1 MTIKSSLMNNISIP
15 KEGKLT
21 MKKYF
26 VTFCFAILLVA
37 ISSADLVAI
46 DSTLKATDPN
56 GIPLKQYSIVT
67 VAGVVWSPT
76 NQDPS
81 RFQRYIQ
88 DTGTGLGVL
97 IDGTDSFAVSSCT
110 TFTRG
115 DLMYAVGSIYNY
127 SGLFEIALMDTT
139 AYPQNLGVSPIA
151 PSIITAANILDGM
164 SFDSTIQ
171 TGGEFYEGRPF
182 AFSNVTV
189 LQTMNVGTTR
199 DFNIAIGDVS
209 SNTTG
214 GYIVDTGGSQYV
226 WRIDKDTDID
236 EALAGRLLIR
246 GTVLPVLVGAG
257 CQYKSGAQ
265 SVGGYQIISQ
275 AAADFTMPTELGRL
289 DTTLRWMW
297 SNATTV
303 ILNGSNIY
311 RGVTIQTSRA
321 VWPDLA
327 IGADA
332 IRNFAYST
340 ANNHIYFNSVRT
352 TDINVALKPM
362 IMDAANGAVLGSL
375 DTTGIS
381 GGTFIIAA
389 MGADDYG
396 AIYGC
401 NLSTKSGSD
410 TTYKIYKWT
419 NEAAVPTLIYSNNV
433 LPGRTGDRMNV
444 QTMSDGSVKIIA
456 TGSSNSTILIING
469 DGSLF
474 ASVTTNIY
482 NTSPG
487 IANIDPDTG
496 DIWYKRWGMA
506 TYVIPST
513 TWMPATVG
521 GASFVNCLTQST
533 VIGTDLIP
541 QTATSFSIVKRFG
554 IKFLVTEDGP
564 GRIINSTSNG
574 VASAHAIVFDITS
587 GIPSPTGLTPAE
599 TKYWGRT
606 DSTIPIGQ
614 IAGTIDGV
622 AYATIDRNGNILHL
636 VENMALASWSGT
648 VGVPVELSRFA
659 IELEK

>member
-1 MTIKSSLMNNISIP
+1 MREEISINKYISRK
-15 KEGKLT
+15 KEGEMN
-21 MKKYF
+21 MKKYVSILCF
-26 VTFCFAILLVA
+26 VCLLSTMVFAL
-37 ISSADLVAI
+37 DTI
-46 DSTLKATDPN
+46 DATLKATDPN
-56 GIPLKQYSIVT
+56 GIPLKQYSVVT

-76 NQDPS
+76 NQDVATG

-88 DTGTGLGVL
+88 DTGTGYGVL
-97 IDGTDSFAVSSCT
+97 VDGSGSFAASLCT
-110 TFTRG
+110 TFDRG
-115 DLMYAVGSIYNY
+115 DLMYAVGSVYNY
-127 SGLFEIALMDTT
+127 SGLLEVSLMDTT

-151 PSIITAANILDGM
+151 PSIVTAANILDAM
-164 SFDSTIQ
+164 SFDSTIL
-171 TGGEFYEGRPF
+171 TGGEFYEGRPLAF
-182 AFSNVTV
+182 ANVTV
-189 LQTMNVGTTR
+189 LQTINIGTTR
-199 DFNIAIGDVS
+199 DFNINIGDVS

-214 GYIVDTGGSQYV
+214 GYIVDTSNGLYV
-226 WRIDKDTDID
+226 WRIDKDTDVD

-275 AAADFTMPTELGRL
+275 AASDFTMPAELGRV

-297 SNATTV
+297 STPTTV

-311 RGVTIQTSRA
+311 RGITIQTSRA
-321 VWPDLA
+321 VWPDIA

-362 IMDAANGAVLGSL
+362 IIDAANGAVLGSL
-375 DTTGIS
+375 DTTGVS
-381 GGTFIIAA
+381 SGTFIIAA
-389 MGADDYG
+389 MAADDYG

-401 NLSTKSGSD
+401 NLITAAG
-410 TTYKIYKWT
+410 TGFKIYKWDNESAIPVTIVST
-419 NEAAVPTLIYSNNV
+419 NFSA
-433 LPGRTGDRMNV
+433 PGRTGDRLNA
-444 QTMSDGSVKIIA
+444 QTMADGSVKILA

-469 DGSLF
+469 DGTIF
-474 ASVTTNIY
+474 AIVTTNIY

-487 IANIDPDTG
+487 TANIDPDTG
-496 DIWYKRWGMA
+496 DIWYKRWSSA
-506 TYVIPST
+506 TYVISSSV
-513 TWMPATVG
+513 WMPAAVG
-521 GASFVNCLTQST
+521 GSTFVNCLTQST
-533 VIGTDLIP
+533 VIIGTDLIP

-564 GRIINSTSNG
+564 GKIINSTSSA

-587 GIPSPTGLTPAE
+587 GLPSPTGLTPAE

-606 DSTIPIGQ
+606 DSTIPISQ
-614 IAGTIDGV
+614 VYGTNDGV
-622 AYATIDRNGNILHL
+622 AHANIDRNGNILHL

-648 VGVPVELSRFA
+648 VGVPVELSRF
-659 IELEK
+659 ETE